1 MSLIPEKPLLF
12 FPHVAVTLGLHEAI
26 LLQTLKEIACH
37 QPADERNGFRWHDIP
52 GASLLALLPF
62 WSEAELQNLT
72 AKLREQGILLIGS
85 APLAAT
91 GRWRFAF
98 NERRTA
104 TPRTADRAGS
114 TVQPIR
120 NDWQPER
127 DLLAQLAQYGI
138 PAAFALEQVPEF
150 VTYWSER
157 GEPRHSWGAKF
168 LKQVVRCWR
177 EQEATRTRRDQE
189 ISMTADWQ
197 PGADALEILLRA
209 GINRNF
215 IEDAVPE
222 FVLYWRDRGTQSSTW
237 NSQFIQHVRRQWAR
251 YTATL
256 ANDTTPRPMVPEWR
270 PDPAVFDVLAMA
282 GIGPDFAAN
291 LVPEFALY
299 WQESG
304 AVLNTWNTKFL
315 QYVKRQWALR
325 NNPAEVRHATRQAT
339 DRAGSTR
346 SRDLVAE
353 LSDRSWAG

>member
-37 QPADERNGFRWHDIP
+37 QPAEERNGFRWVEIA
-52 GASLLALLPF
+52 GTSLLALLPF

-85 APLAAT
+85 APLSTT

-98 NERRTA
+98 NEQ
-104 TPRTADRAGS
+104 RAGS
-114 TVQPIR
+114 APAAPPATNVLPIR
-120 NDWQPER
+120 GDWQPER

-138 PAAFALEQVPEF
+138 PGAFALDQVPEF

-168 LKQVVRCWR
+168 IKQVLRCWR
-177 EQEATRTRRDQE
+177 EQETVQTRRDQE
-189 ISMTADWQ
+189 QPMTADWQ
-197 PGADALEILLRA
+197 PGVDAMEILVRA
-209 GINRNF
+209 DINRNF

-222 FVLYWRDRGTQSSTW
+222 FVLYWRDRGTLSNTW
-237 NSQFIQHVRRQWAR
+237 NSQFVQHVRRQWAR
-251 YTATL
+251 YTTTL
-256 ANDTTPRPMVPEWR
+256 ANDSTPRPMVPDWR
-270 PDPAVFDVLAMA
+270 PDPAVYDVLAMA
-282 GIGPDFAAN
+282 GIGQSFGAS
-291 LVPEFALY
+291 LVPEFILY

-315 QYVKRQWALR
+315 QYVKRQWAQR
-325 NNPAEVRHATRQAT
+325 NTTTEVRHATRQGPGRT
-339 DRAGSTR
+339 GSTR
-346 SRDLVAE
+346 SRDLVDE